1 MTYWIQ
7 DVELIG
13 EHIALVPLSVA
24 HESEISDAITDGEL
38 WKLWF
43 TQTPEPG
50 KVDSYIESALIAKKN
65 TGEMPF
71 VIKNIKTDQ
80 LIGSTRFCNVDNQSK
95 RLEIGYTWYRKSA
108 QRTVANTEAKYLL
121 LTHAFEQLNSIAVE
135 FRTHWFNH
143 KSREAILR
151 LGAKQDGV
159 LRNHK
164 RMPDGSL
171 RDTIVFSII
180 DSEWKS
186 VKRHLEYKLNRPG
199 KI

>member
-7 DVELIG
+7 DVELTG
-13 EHIALVPLSVA
+13 KHIALVPLSVE
-24 HESEISDAITDGEL
+24 HENEISEAITDGEL

-43 TQTPEPG
+43 TQTPKPG
-50 KVDSYIESALIAKKN
+50 EVNSYIENALIAKKH

-71 VIKNIKTDQ
+71 VAKNIITGQ

-121 LTHAFEQLNSIAVE
+121 LTHAFEQLESIAVE

-164 RMPDGSL
+164 RMADGSL
-171 RDTIVFSII
+171 RDTVVFSII
-180 DSEWKS
+180 DSEWAS
-186 VKRHLEYKLNRPG
+186 VKKHLEFKLE
-199 KI
+199 I